1 MNLIIDTVVKGHD
14 NVVINIDGDVPLDIK
29 LVDSEGRSPLYWRVG
44 DGRKSLLEL
53 AVLPKNGFLSAI
65 TLVMM
70 DINSIHKV
78 ENSQVEL
85 SCEEAGLPIVNL
97 DLWED
102 SASNSFSQ
110 RFIDD
115 FNCDMRVY
123 ISEDTILIEISGSNN
138 KINWVRCGSNFYL
151 GLNEGRS
158 ITHLF
163 LNGLSQVDISNF
175 TESIY

>member
-14 NVVINIDGDVPLDIK
+14 NVTINIDGDVPLDIK
-29 LVDSEGRSPLYWRVG
+29 LVDSKGNSPLYWRIG
-44 DGRKSLLEL
+44 DGCKSLLEL

-78 ENSQVEL
+78 ESSQVEL
-85 SCEEAGLPIVNL
+85 LCEEAGLPIVNL

-110 RFIDD
+110 RFIDN
-115 FNCDMRVY
+115 FNCDMQVY
-123 ISEDTILIEISGSNN
+123 ISEDAILIEISENNN
-138 KINWVRCGSNFYL
+138 KTNWIRCGNNFYL
-151 GLNEGRS
+151 GLNEERN